1 MRSHPPRAIP
11 AAPPRVAIHARVS
24 SDQQAE
30 RHTIDSQLGELK
42 ARVSRDGHPVHDDML
57 FVDNGRSGAS
67 LARPALERL
76 RDLVAVAGVD
86 ILYVHAPDRL
96 ARSYAH
102 QALLLEEFA
111 RAGTELVF
119 LNRPIGDTPEDNLL
133 LQLQGMFA
141 EYERAKMLE
150 RSRRGKRHLARAG
163 AVSVLSRA
171 PFGYRY
177 VSREA
182 GAGVARYD
190 IDEERAEVVRGIF
203 RWVGLER
210 LTLAAVCRRLLAAGI
225 PSPSGKAHW
234 SRAMIHA
241 MLLNPAYA
249 GRAVYGRRRCAPWQA
264 PLHPPRGHDGLP
276 KRPYRQVPA
285 PLDQRIT
292 VPVPAIVDEAL
303 FAGAAEQ
310 LEENRRRSRERLAG
324 VRYLLRGLLVCRK
337 CGYGFTGHHHRG
349 RWRYYRCCGT
359 DRGRFHGQFRC
370 DARLVAVEPLDA
382 AVWDEVRRLLADP
395 ARVLEEYQRRLAAAQ
410 ARPRGLEL
418 DAVERRIGKLRRGV
432 DRLID
437 CYAEGSI
444 GKAEL
449 EPRLVE
455 LRRRIAGLEAEAAA
469 LREAAGQARSL
480 RLIIGKL
487 SLFADVIR
495 DRLDGAD
502 WSTRRDIIRTLIKRI
517 EVGDDA
523 VRVVFRVEPGPPG
536 SAQPLRRLPRC
547 PTRAGQLARDRD
559 AGRRHAAALGDPH
572 RPALER
578 RDAADPG
585 QHRVRG
591 LVQRGA
597 HARVPDLADPAAHV
611 GLARLVPLRRQ
622 AEMRSHRFGPTEPL
636 RIVNGRLERER
647 HQRADARH
655 RHQPA
660 ADRVAPDDGQ
670 HPPVQARE
678 LGPQALARS

>member
-1 MRSHPPRAIP
+1 MRADRA
-11 AAPPRVAIHARVS
+11 
-24 SDQQAE
+24 D
-30 RHTIDSQLGELK
+30 L
-42 ARVSRDGHPVHDDML
+42 M
-57 FVDNGRSGAS
+57 
-67 LARPALERL
+67 RL
-76 RDLVAVAGVD
+76 
-86 ILYVHAPDRL
+86 PC
-96 ARSYAH
+96 
-102 QALLLEEFA
+102 
-111 RAGTELVF
+111 
-119 LNRPIGDTPEDNLL
+119 
-133 LQLQGMFA
+133 
-141 EYERAKMLE
+141 
-150 RSRRGKRHLARAG
+150 LARAG

-177 VSREA
+177 VSRGA

-190 IDEERAEVVRGIF
+190 LDEDRAEVVRRIF
-203 RWVGLER
+203 RWVALKR

-225 PSPSGKAHW
+225 PSPAGNAHW

-264 PLHPPRGHDGLP
+264 PLHPPRGHDGPP

-285 PLDQRIT
+285 SPDRHIT
-292 VPVPAIVDEAL
+292 VPVPAVVDEAL

-359 DRGRFHGQFRC
+359 DRSRFHGQFRC

-395 ARVLEEYQRRLAAAQ
+395 ARVLEEYQRRLTAAQ
-410 ARPRGLEL
+410 TRPRGLEL
-418 DAVERRIGKLRRGV
+418 DAVERRIDKLRRGV

-437 CYAEGSI
+437 CYAEGLI

-469 LREAAGQARSL
+469 LREAAGQAHSL

-502 WSTRRDIIRTLIKRI
+502 WSTRRDIIRTLIRRI

-547 PTRAGQLARDRD
+547 PTRAGELARQ
-559 AGRRHAAALGDPH
+559 RHLGPPH
-572 RPALER
+572 APAPGDLQAPALEGR
-578 RDAADPG
+578 EPAGPG
-585 QHRVRG
+585 QHHVRR
-591 LVQRGA
+591 LVQGGA
-597 HARVPDLADPAAHV
+597 DHRVAGLADPAGHV
-611 GLARLVPLRRQ
+611 RLPGLVLLRRE
-622 AEMRSHRFGPTEPL
+622 AEVG
-636 RIVNGRLERER
+636 
-647 HQRADARH
+647 
-655 RHQPA
+655 
-660 ADRVAPDDGQ
+660 ADRPRA
-670 HPPVQARE
+670 AE
-678 LGPQALARS
+678 

>member
-1 MRSHPPRAIP
+1 MPLRASRSSSHATSSDAELAERASPSQPSSRSGPGEDGGDHGQGTDGPPTAHPRGRLRARARQSGRAGPRLRAPAAVARPCGRPPARHHHREGRTMRSPPPRAIP

-30 RHTIDSQLGELK
+30 RHTIDSQLSELK

-57 FVDNGRSGAS
+57 FVDNGHSGAS

-111 RAGTELVF
+111 HAGTELVF

-141 EYERAKMLE
+141 EYERAKRLE
-150 RSRRGKRHLARAG
+150 RSGRGKRHLARTG

-203 RWVGLER
+203 PWVGLER
-210 LTLAAVCRRLLAAGI
+210 LTLAAVCRRLLGAGI

-234 SRAMIHA
+234 SRAVIHA

-249 GRAVYGRRRCAPWQA
+249 GRAVYGRRRGAPWQA

-303 FAGAAEQ
+303 FVGAAEQ

-370 DARLVAVEPLDA
+370 DARLVAGERLSTA
-382 AVWDEVRRLLADP
+382 RWDEVCRLLKDP
-395 ARVLEEYQRRLAAAQ
+395 ARVLEEYQRRLDAVQ
-410 ARPRGLEL
+410 ASPRRLEL
-418 DAVERRIGKLRRGV
+418 DVLERQVVKARRAI
-432 DRLID
+432 DRVID
-437 CYAEGSI
+437 GYAEGLI
-444 GKAEL
+444 EKHEFEPRIAEL
-449 EPRLVE
+449 RS
-455 LRRRIAGLEAEAAA
+455 RAARLEAEAETLRAA
-469 LREAAGQARSL
+469 EEQARSL
-480 RLIIGKL
+480 QLVIGKL
-487 SLFADVIR
+487 GLFATMVR
-495 DRLDGAD
+495 DRLEAAD
-502 WSTRRDIIRTLIKRI
+502 WSTMREIICTLVRRI
-517 EVGDDA
+517 EVADDA
-523 VRVVFRVEPGPPG
+523 GRVGFRVDPGSSGPP
-536 SAQPLRRLPRC
+536 QPLRRLPYC
-547 PTRAGQLARDRD
+547 PTRG
-559 AGRRHAAALGDPH
+559 H
-572 RPALER
+572 PA
-578 RDAADPG
+578 
-585 QHRVRG
+585 
-591 LVQRGA
+591 
-597 HARVPDLADPAAHV
+597 PDVA
-611 GLARLVPLRRQ
+611 RRQ
-622 AEMRSHRFGPTEPL
+622 RVSL
-636 RIVNGRLERER
+636 GR
-647 HQRADARH
+647 
-655 RHQPA
+655 
-660 ADRVAPDDGQ
+660 
-670 HPPVQARE
+670 
-678 LGPQALARS
+678 